1 MAIDCYLKFDKT
13 IEGESVAPGFEKAI
27 QVQSWSWGGSQT
39 SSMGVS
45 TGSGAGK
52 VQFSDFSITTDL
64 DKAIPGLLNG
74 MAQGTHF
81 SSAMFSAVKAG
92 AKNKPYL
99 TIKFEEV
106 FTTSVSIGGSSEV
119 PSVSISFTFQ
129 KYTMDYKIQDK
140 EGNLTTGGTSSWDIA
155 KNEDK

>member
-1 MAIDCYLKFDKT
+1 MAIDCYVKFDKT

-27 QVQSWSWGGSQT
+27 QVHSWNWGGSQT

-52 VQFSDFSITTDL
+52 VSFSDFTITL
-64 DKAIPGLLNG
+64 DFDKSVPALMKG
-74 MAQGTHF
+74 MCEGTHF
-81 SSAMFSAVKAG
+81 TKATFSAVKAG

-99 TIKFEEV
+99 TIEFNEV
-106 FTTSVSIGGSSEV
+106 FTTSVSMGGSSEV
-119 PSVSISFTFQ
+119 PTVSISFTFQ

-140 EGNLTTGGTSSWDIA
+140 EGNLTTGGTSSWDLS